1 MNKPKRDGVAMDLR
15 EGDTVRL
22 ELPAGAAVDSGRIV
36 ITLEAK
42 TGRKAR
48 LRIQADDSVRIA
60 RPEKAREPIPQ

>member
-1 MNKPKRDGVAMDLR
+1 MDKPKRDGVAMDLR

-22 ELPAGAAVDSGRIV
+22 ELPAGAAVDCGRIV
-36 ITLEAK
+36 ITLESK

-60 RPEKAREPIPQ
+60 RPEKQREPIPQ